1 MRGVFTSGVLD
12 AFMKHEVYFPYVVA
26 VSAGALNGLS
36 YMSRQPR
43 RARYAN
49 IDLLRKYG
57 YISLK
62 NLITQGSIFDPN
74 MLYERFPNEIVPFD
88 YEAYRQ
94 NPATFEMV
102 TTNCLTGRPC
112 YLSERDGGRWRSHA
126 RRRHRRLHSRRA
138 GC

>member
-88 YEAYRQ
+88 YEAYRHRLRRSMAF
-94 NPATFEMV
+94 PCSTAASSTPFPSCGLWTRV
-102 TTNCLTGRPC
+102 FRPT
-112 YLSERDGGRWRSHA
+112 SS
-126 RRRHRRLHSRRA
+126 S
-138 GC
+138 